1 MSATQEFREE
11 EFFVGQV
18 MDGVPLLKSQFE
30 GFESYGAAAYPSE
43 MKKVSDNESYAII
56 KGKSKAV
63 KITVKTTGSGDVR
76 RDPVVTLEEVEMSDS
91 SE

>member
-1 MSATQEFREE
+1 MSAAQGFREE

-18 MDGVPLLKSQFE
+18 MDGVPLIKSNWE
-30 GFESYGAAAYPSE
+30 GFENYGAAVYPSE

-76 RDPVVTLEEVEMSDS
+76 RDPVVTLEEVDIDVSGE
-91 SE
+91 